1 MPAPRWIATAVLLA
15 ALAAPGA
22 RPASGA
28 DVPSP
33 SQFLGFTVGA
43 DRTLADYRQIASY
56 FHALDAASPRVAVQV
71 LGKTTRGEDML
82 MAVISSEANLKNLAR
97 LKEIARRVADPRG
110 LSDAEVAGL
119 VEEGRAIVLVT
130 CNIHASEI
138 GSSQM
143 AMEWAYALATATDAE
158 TRRRLDEVVVLL
170 VPSLNPD
177 GQIMETEWY
186 RKNLGTAYEG
196 GRMPWIYHHYVG
208 HDNNRDWFMLT
219 QKETQALNRAVYH
232 EWFPQVWLDEH
243 QMGTTGPRIFT
254 PPYADPIDPDI
265 HPLIWREVNLIGTTM
280 ALRLEQQGKSGVIH
294 SYQYDGYWPGGTRT
308 TGYWKNISGLLTE
321 VASARLATPV
331 RIEPGELAGHAKGLV
346 EYGPQANF
354 PNPWPGGWW
363 RLRDIMDY
371 ERIISDALLES
382 SATYRRDFLR
392 DTVARARA
400 AVATVAPSDG
410 FRIPSSQRDR
420 ASAHR
425 LAALMVAHGVEVKQA
440 ASGDVWIP
448 LAQPYG
454 RFVSEML
461 TTQRYPEVKL
471 QPQTH
476 DGGRGLQ
483 AGRDIVRPYDVAAW
497 SLPLMMGVTVE
508 RGTLPDRLTA
518 YAPAPASPPVEGAA
532 FALIPSG
539 PEPAK
544 VVSAAVRA
552 GKAWIA
558 REPVTGERAWPA
570 GTVFM
575 DAAAARAGVSKA
587 EPGVTWTA
595 VASVPKGTIPLA
607 APRVGLYKSWAATN
621 DEGWTRFLLEQ
632 YGFEPRTLDNAA
644 IRAGNLAATLDVIVL
659 PDESRDVI
667 ATGKPKREEGDL
679 RAVADLPP
687 EYTGGLEKE
696 GAAALRDF
704 VKAGGTLVALSAA
717 TEYAIEELSL
727 PVRNALA
734 RARADEFLVPGSL
747 LRVRVARGHP
757 VTYGLAEEAAI
768 FQDKPIAFETTA
780 PGPETDRWVL
790 ASYPDDRRDVLL
802 SGFVQGEDRL
812 ERRAAAVA
820 LTQGKGKVVLLGF
833 RPQHRAQT
841 PGTYPFLFNAL
852 WWSVMR

>member
-1 MPAPRWIATAVLLA
+1 MPGRWIVTTVVLT
-15 ALAAPGA
+15 ALAAAGV
-22 RPASGA
+22 RPLAA
-28 DVPSP
+28 AEIPAPSR
-33 SQFLGFTVGA
+33 FLGITVGA

-56 FHALDAASPRVAVQV
+56 FRALDAASPRVAVQV
-71 LGKTTRGEDML
+71 LGPTTRGEDML
-82 MAVISSEANLKNLAR
+82 MAVISSEANLQNLAR

-110 LSDAEVAGL
+110 VSESEMAAL

-143 AMEWAYALATATDAE
+143 AMEWAYALATAQDAE
-158 TRRRLDEVVVLL
+158 TRRRLDEVVILL

-196 GRMPWIYHHYVG
+196 GRMPWMYHHYVG

-219 QKETQALNRAVYH
+219 QKETQALSRAVYH

-331 RIEPGELAGHAKGLV
+331 RIEPGELAGRAKGLV
-346 EYGPQANF
+346 KYGPQANF

-371 ERIISDALLES
+371 ERIVSDALLET
-382 SATYRRDFLR
+382 SATHRRDFLR
-392 DTVARARA
+392 DAVARARA
-400 AVATVAPSDG
+400 AVASVGPREA
-410 FRIPSSQRDR
+410 FRIPASQRDR
-420 ASAHR
+420 ASAQR

-440 ASGDVWIP
+440 AGGDVWIP

-471 QPQTH
+471 Q
-476 DGGRGLQ
+476 

-508 RGTLPDRLTA
+508 PGTLPDRLTA
-518 YAPAPASPPVEGAA
+518 YAPPAAALPVEGAA
-532 FALIPSG
+532 FALTADG
-539 PEPAK
+539 PEQAK

-552 GKAWIA
+552 GKAWVA
-558 REPVTGERAWPA
+558 RPA
-570 GTVFM
+570 GTVFI
-575 DAAAARAGVSKA
+575 DGAGARAAAARA
-587 EPGVTWTA
+587 EPGLGWTPVSA
-595 VASVPKGTIPLA
+595 VPTGAIPLA
-607 APRVGLYKSWAATN
+607 APRVGVYKSWAATN
-621 DEGWTRFLLEQ
+621 DEGWTRFVLEQ
-632 YGFEPRTLDNAA
+632 YGFDPKTLDNAA
-644 IRAGNLAATLDVIVL
+644 IRAGNLAAAFDAIVL

-667 ATGKPKREEGDL
+667 ATGHRNREDGDL
-679 RAVADLPP
+679 RTGVEMPP
-687 EYTGGLEKE
+687 EYRGGLEKE

-704 VKAGGTLVALSAA
+704 VKAGGTLVALSAS
-717 TEYAIEELSL
+717 TEYAIEELGL

-734 RARADEFLVPGSL
+734 RVESSEFLVPGSL
-747 LRVRVARGHP
+747 LRVRVTPGHP
-757 VTYGLAEEAAI
+757 VTNGLPEEVAI
-768 FQDKPIAFETTA
+768 FQDKPLAFETTA
-780 PGPETDRWVL
+780 PGPETERWVL

-802 SGFVQGEDRL
+802 SGFIQGEDRL

-820 LTQGKGKVVLLGF
+820 VTQGKGRVVLLGF

-841 PGTYPFLFNAL
+841 PGTFPFLFNAL
-852 WWSVMR
+852 WWSVAR

>member
-1 MPAPRWIATAVLLA
+1 MSRRWIATAVWMLA
-15 ALAAPGA
+15 ALAPAARWAGA
-22 RPASGA
+22 AEIPA
-28 DVPSP
+28 P

-56 FHALDAASPRVAVQV
+56 LRALDAASPRVAVQV
-71 LGKTTRGEDML
+71 LGKTTRGEDLL

-97 LKEIARRVADPRG
+97 LKEIARRLADPRG
-110 LSDAEVAGL
+110 TGSGELAGL

-130 CNIHASEI
+130 CNIHANEI

-143 AMEWAYALATATDAE
+143 AMEWAYALATAQDAE
-158 TRRRLDEVVVLL
+158 TRRRLDEVVLLL

-196 GRMPWIYHHYVG
+196 GRMPWIYHPYVG

-219 QKETQALNRAVYH
+219 QKETQAVNRAVYH

-254 PPYADPIDPDI
+254 PPYTDPIDPDI

-321 VASARLATPV
+321 VASARLASPL
-331 RIEPGELAGHAKGLV
+331 RIEAGELGGRAKGLV
-346 EYGPQANF
+346 GYGPQANF

-371 ERIISDALLES
+371 EQIISDALLETT
-382 SATYRRDFLR
+382 ATYRRDFLR
-392 DTVARARA
+392 DAVARARA
-400 AVATVAPSDG
+400 AVASAGPGEG
-410 FRIPSSQRDR
+410 FRIPAAQRDR
-420 ASAHR
+420 AGAQK

-440 ASGDVWIP
+440 AGGDVWIP
-448 LAQPYG
+448 LGQPYG

-471 QPQTH
+471 Q
-476 DGGRGLQ
+476 
-483 AGRDIVRPYDVAAW
+483 AGRDLVRPYDVAAW

-508 RGTLPDRLTA
+508 RGTLPDRLAA
-518 YAPAPASPPVEGAA
+518 YAAAPAAPPLTGGT
-532 FALIPSG
+532 FAITPEG
-539 PEPAK
+539 PEQAK
-544 VVSAAVRA
+544 AVSAAVRA

-558 REPVTGERAWPA
+558 RAPITGERPWPA
-570 GTVFM
+570 GTVFI
-575 DAAAARAGVSKA
+575 DAAAARAAAAKA
-587 EPGVTWTA
+587 EPGVTWTPVPGVPTGA
-595 VASVPKGTIPLA
+595 VALA
-607 APRVGLYKSWAATN
+607 APRVGVYKSWAAAI
-621 DEGWTRFLLEQ
+621 DEGWTRFVLEQ
-632 YGFEPRTLDNAA
+632 YGFQPKTLDNAA
-644 IRAGNLAATLDVIVL
+644 IRAGNLAASYDAIVL
-659 PDESRDVI
+659 TDESRDVI
-667 ATGKPKREEGDL
+667 ATGHPKREEGDL
-679 RAVADLPP
+679 RSGVEMPA

-704 VKAGGTLVALSAA
+704 VKEGGTLIALSAA
-717 TEYAIEELSL
+717 TEYAIEELAL

-734 RARADEFLVPGSL
+734 RVKSDEFLVPGSL
-747 LRVRVARGHP
+747 LRVRLTRDHP
-757 VTYGLAEEAAI
+757 VTGGLPEEVAI

-780 PGPETDRWVL
+780 PGPETERWVL

-802 SGFVQGEDRL
+802 SGFIQGEDRL

-820 LTQGKGKVVLLGF
+820 VTQGKGRVVLLGF

-841 PGTYPFLFNAL
+841 PGTFPFLFNAL
-852 WWSVMR
+852 WWSVAR